1 MAHVRVS
8 RSASAFL
15 LVAALIAV
23 AAAPWRSSVA
33 RASGADVVSLSPGS
47 TIHLATPVF
56 LKVGTRYSFTW
67 PGGGPSQTYLVKQ
80 IRDDGWVLVDVADEI
95 TRPELFVPGEF
106 PSRWLHVA
114 MAISIQE
121 MRPLQ

>member
-8 RSASAFL
+8 RPAFAFL
-15 LVAALIAV
+15 LFILLAGGAV
-23 AAAPWRSSVA
+23 AWRPSVA
-33 RASGADVVSLSPGS
+33 RASGVDVVSLSPGS
-47 TIHLATPVF
+47 TIHLATPQF

-67 PGGGPSQTYLVKQ
+67 PGGGPAQTYLVKQ
-80 IRDDGWVLVDVADEI
+80 IREDGWILVDVADEI

-114 MAISIQE
+114 LAISIQE

>member
-8 RSASAFL
+8 RPAFAFL
-15 LVAALIAV
+15 LLVVLIAV
-23 AAAPWRSSVA
+23 LAAPWRPPVA
-33 RASGADVVSLSPGS
+33 RATGVDVVSLSPGS
-47 TIHLATPVF
+47 TIHLATPAF
-56 LKVGTRYSFTW
+56 IKVGTRYSFTW
-67 PGGGPSQTYLVKQ
+67 PGGGPAQTYMVKQ
-80 IRDDGWVLVDVADEI
+80 IRDDGWILVDVADEI

-114 MAISIQE
+114 LAISIQE

>member
-8 RSASAFL
+8 RPAFAFL
-15 LVAALIAV
+15 LFILLAGGAV
-23 AAAPWRSSVA
+23 AWRPSVA
-33 RASGADVVSLSPGS
+33 RASAVDVVSLSPGS
-47 TIHLATPVF
+47 TIHLATPQF

-67 PGGGPSQTYLVKQ
+67 PGGGPAQTYLVKQ
-80 IRDDGWVLVDVADEI
+80 IREDGWILVDVADEI

-114 MAISIQE
+114 LAISIQE